1 MNTGANLG
9 GALSP
14 SLTPWMAN
22 EWGWPVALAAAGA
35 IAMVG
40 AALWLKIDLE
50 ERHEARG
57 EGPGARG

>member
-1 MNTGANLG
+1 MNTGANVG

-14 SLTPWMAN
+14 SLTPWMAA

-35 IAMVG
+35 IAVVG

-50 ERHEARG
+50 KAVMSDG
-57 EGPGARG
+57 